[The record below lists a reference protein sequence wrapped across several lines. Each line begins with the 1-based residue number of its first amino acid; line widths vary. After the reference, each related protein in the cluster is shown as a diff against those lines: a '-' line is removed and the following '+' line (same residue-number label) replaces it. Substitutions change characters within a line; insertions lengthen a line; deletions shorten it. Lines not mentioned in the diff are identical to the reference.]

1 MTTLRNSQTARWFYV
16 RGLHKI
22 SRLGLLSSES
32 GEFDD
37 RDVVE
42 AAASYIASQLA
53 EGCTHDE
60 AVAKMWRMLNEEW
73 DETRAA
79 DVKRRR
85 ASFHIV
91 S

>member
-1 MTTLRNSQTARWFYV
+1 MESRW
-16 RGLHKI
+16 I
-22 SRLGLLSSES
+22 LGLC
-32 GEFDD
+32 GEGIQGAR